1 MLTKQIIAKMLN
13 KSVIVY
19 CIGLSFLFSQS
30 SLKILS
36 SNETELILEVNTNL
50 QSDEDLKSF
59 EILIGLPNSIL
70 PKIEII
76 RSNKKIHSY
85 DISKGS
91 HQIKWVNNQK
101 VNGLNTATLQISPLG
116 KSYNYFGKLTI
127 KIPFSFQRTEE
138 SNLEKIHF
146 DLLRPK
152 LINWDIAKNWIGK
165 LEKGFLKNSSLP
177 EGTWIKFAIDNDNI
191 YKIDGKSINSLFP
204 TTSNFDPRSIMLFSS
219 SAFGRDKTYSE
230 SQSSTQL
237 KEVPVN
243 LLEIP
248 IAIFGESDGN
258 LSDEDYLFFY
268 ARGPSGF
275 NINTDKVKW
284 HQNLYFNKSIY
295 WLLIPNDNSLRGQR
309 INTANLI
316 NDGPFEV
323 DYGVVFNHYEIDNI
337 NPQESGLLWGNK
349 MISNGASIV
358 ESIEILF
365 PMLQAKVDGSF
376 GMIGNE
382 KINTRYKNTNH
393 SVALYGNDQKIAEFD
408 WENTGSKTADFSID
422 AGIIKDGLNTFKI
435 TNQSLNSNSE
445 PFFDYINFS
454 YQRKLIYDKP
464 FEFFSSVQSTEITF
478 KINGENVIIWDIS
491 DEMTPVNQPVLSAAG
506 ETFMRVA
513 IPQDSIKRY
522 KVFKTDDLNIIS
534 ELTITNNKKWDNLR
548 SKKNNANHLV
558 IGPESFRNA
567 SNQLVNHRTKS
578 IYCSLE
584 DIYNEFSGGNED
596 PIAIKYFLK
605 WAQTNWENSPIS
617 VLFMGD
623 ADFDYRNITGESKM
637 IVPTLQIGM
646 LNSHATDDRYVAFN
660 GVIPEMT
667 TGRFPAR
674 SVSEVSDFGDKII
687 EFENNMKNGLWKQR
701 VTLVADDPVRPEK
714 EKFELSIGK
723 SHIHNS
729 EKIAGI
735 IPGFMEM
742 KKIYLV
748 KYDDFSEGSSL
759 NVTKPSATKELI
771 EAINNGTSIINYIGH
786 GNSRQWAQ
794 EKLLMIDE
802 NRNDINL
809 INTEMK
815 LPLWIAGTC
824 NWGHFDK
831 IDEESFAEELIRT
844 PMDGA
849 SAVISTSRGISVTS
863 NINFLEKIFNQI
875 FKDNGIANLTAGSLL
890 QSVKTGGSDGELF
903 HLFGDPAMPL
913 PLPQTIVK
921 NAFVTPDTLSTLEI
935 GVLNAQIDN
944 ASGTGKFILQDPPV
958 EVLVDF
964 YFGSQKESVSYLE
977 NGSKLFKGDFTYS
990 NNTISPKFRVP
1001 KDISF
1006 SSGFASIRFNLTGEN
1021 RFEAIGVASNI
1032 SFSPGVPSADVDG
1045 PIITFLTK
1053 SGRVLRN
1060 SDHIKIGEE
1069 IQIRLSDPNGINIT
1083 NRKGHEMIL
1092 FDKIKS
1098 VEYYIADRFE
1108 YDINSLTTGTFIFK
1122 PDLSDEEIYI
1132 NVKAWD
1138 NANNPNE
1145 EKIILELTKSEIFE
1159 LRNVYNFP
1167 NPFYD
1172 KTQFSFEITQGADIT
1187 IDIYTL
1193 SGLKVNTIYSGYF
1206 NQGYG
1211 IIDWDGTD
1219 RSGQILSNGVYL
1231 FQMKA
1236 SNDSQKTNF
1245 NGRIAIVR

>member
-1 MLTKQIIAKMLN
+1 MLRKQIIAKILN
-13 KSVIVY
+13 KGVIAY
-19 CIGLSFLFSQS
+19 FIGLSFLFSQS
-30 SLKILS
+30 SLKILN
-36 SNETELILEVNTNL
+36 SNESELILEVYTNV
-50 QSDEDLKSF
+50 QSHEDLKSF
-59 EILIGLPNSIL
+59 ELLIGLPNSIL

-85 DISKGS
+85 NIPKGP
-91 HQIKWVNNQK
+91 HKIKWVNNQK
-101 VNGLNTATLQISPLG
+101 VNGLNTATLRISPLG
-116 KSYNYFGKLTI
+116 KSYNYFEKLMI
-127 KIPFSFQRTEE
+127 KIPFSFQITEE

-165 LEKGFLKNSSLP
+165 VERGFSKNLSLP
-177 EGTWIKFAIDNDNI
+177 DGTWISFEIDNDNI
-191 YKIDGKSINSLFP
+191 YKIDGKRINSLFP
-204 TTSNFDPRSIMLFSS
+204 TNSNFDPRSIMLFSS
-219 SAFGRDKTYSE
+219 PAFGRDKTFSE
-230 SQSSTQL
+230 SQSASQL

-248 IAIFGESDGN
+248 ITIFGESDGN
-258 LSDEDYLFFY
+258 LSNEDYLFFY
-268 ARGPSGF
+268 AQGPSGF
-275 NINTDKVKW
+275 NINTNKVEW
-284 HQNLYFNKSIY
+284 HQNLYFNESIY
-295 WLLIPNDNSLRGQR
+295 WLLIPNDNSLRGLR
-309 INTANLI
+309 INTASLVN
-316 NDGPFEV
+316 NGPFEI
-323 DYGVVFNHYEIDNI
+323 DYGMVFNHYEIDNI
-337 NPQESGLLWGNK
+337 NPQESGLLWGDK
-349 MISNGASIV
+349 MISSGASIV
-358 ESIEILF
+358 ESIEILY
-365 PMLQAKVDGSF
+365 PMIQARVDGSF

-393 SVALYGNDQKIAEFD
+393 SVALYGNDLKIVEFD
-408 WENTGSKTADFSID
+408 WKNTGSKSADFSID
-422 AGIIKDGLNTFKI
+422 SGIIKDGLNDFKI

-454 YQRKLIYDKP
+454 YQRKLKYDKP

-478 KINGENVIIWDIS
+478 KISAENVIIWDIT
-491 DEMTPVNQPVLSAAG
+491 DEMSPVNQPVSSVAA
-506 ETFMRVA
+506 ETFMRAA

-522 KVFKTDDLNIIS
+522 KVFKSDDLTIIS
-534 ELTITNNKKWDNLR
+534 ELAIANNKKWNSLR
-548 SKKNNANHLV
+548 SEKNDANHLI

-567 SNQLVNHRTKS
+567 SDQLVNHRTKS
-578 IYCSLE
+578 LFCSLE
-584 DIYNEFSGGNED
+584 DIYSEFTGGNED

-605 WAQTNWENSPIS
+605 WAQVNWKNPPSS

-623 ADFDYRNITGESKM
+623 ADYDYRNITGQSKM
-637 IVPTLQIGM
+637 IVPTLQIGTI
-646 LNSHATDDRYVAFN
+646 NSHATDDRYVAFN
-660 GVIPEMT
+660 GVIPEMA

-674 SVSEVSDFGDKII
+674 SASEVSDFSDKII
-687 EFENNMKNGLWKQR
+687 EFESNMKNGIWKQR
-701 VTLVADDPVRPEK
+701 VTLVADDPIRPEK
-714 EKFELSIGK
+714 ESFELSIGK
-723 SHIHNS
+723 SHTHNS
-729 EKIAGI
+729 EKIAKM
-735 IPGFMEM
+735 IPSFMEM

-748 KYDDFSEGSSL
+748 KYDDFNEGSSL

-771 EAINNGTSIINYIGH
+771 ETINQGTSIINYIGH

-794 EKLLMIDE
+794 EKLLVIDE

-844 PMDGA
+844 SMDGA
-849 SAVISTSRGISVTS
+849 SAVISTSRGISVSS

-875 FKDNGIANLTAGSLL
+875 FKDKGVANLTVGSLL

-913 PLPQTIVK
+913 PLPQKIVK
-921 NAFVTPDTLSTLEI
+921 NAYVTPDTLSTLEI
-935 GVLNAQIDN
+935 GVLNAKIDN
-944 ASGTGKFILQDPPV
+944 ARGTGNFVLQDAPA
-958 EVLVDF
+958 EVSVDF
-964 YFGSQKESVSYLE
+964 YFGSQNENISYLE
-977 NGSKLFKGDFTYS
+977 NGSKLFKGAFTYS
-990 NNTISPKFRVP
+990 NNTLSPKFRVP

-1006 SSGFASIRFNLTGEN
+1006 SSGFASVRFNLDGEDG
-1021 RFEAIGVASNI
+1021 FEAIGAASNI

-1053 SGRVLRN
+1053 SGRVLRD
-1060 SDHIKIGEE
+1060 SDHVKKGEE
-1069 IQIRLSDPNGINIT
+1069 IQVRLSDPNGINIT

-1092 FDKIKS
+1092 FDEVKS
-1098 VEYYIADRFE
+1098 LEYYIADSFE

-1145 EKIILELTKSEIFE
+1145 EKINLDLTNSEVFE
-1159 LRNVYNFP
+1159 LRSVYNFP

-1172 KTQFSFEITQGADIT
+1172 KTQFSFEITQGADID

-1193 SGLKVNTIYSGYF
+1193 SGLKVSTISCGYF
-1206 NQGYG
+1206 NEGYG

-1219 RSGQILSNGVYL
+1219 NYGQILSNGVYL

-1236 SNDSQKTNF
+1236 SSNSQKINF
-1245 NGRIAIVR
+1245 TGRIAIIR

>member
-1 MLTKQIIAKMLN
+1 MLTKQIIVKILKKGVVA
-13 KSVIVY
+13 Y
-19 CIGLSFLFSQS
+19 CIGFSFLFSQS
-30 SLKILS
+30 NLKILNS
-36 SNETELILEVNTNL
+36 TESELILEIYTNL
-50 QSDEDLKSF
+50 QSHEDLKPF
-59 EILIGLPNSIL
+59 ELLIGLPNSIL

-85 DISKGS
+85 NIPKDP
-91 HQIKWVNNQK
+91 HQIKWINNQK
-101 VNGLNTATLQISPLG
+101 VNGLNTATLRISPLG
-116 KSYNYFGKLTI
+116 KSYNYFEKLMI

-165 LEKGFLKNSSLP
+165 VERGFSKNSSLP
-177 EGTWIKFAIDNDNI
+177 DGTWIKFAIDNDNI

-204 TTSNFDPRSIMLFSS
+204 ATSNFDPRSIMLFSS
-219 SAFGRDKTYSE
+219 PAFGRDNTYSE
-230 SQSSTQL
+230 SQSPSQP
-237 KEVPVN
+237 KEVPDN

-248 IAIFGESDGN
+248 ITIFGESDGN
-258 LSDEDYLFFY
+258 LSNQDYLFFY

-284 HQNLYFNKSIY
+284 HQNLYFNESVY
-295 WLLIPNDNSLRGQR
+295 WLFIPNDNSLRGQR
-309 INTANLI
+309 INTASLVN
-316 NDGPFEV
+316 NGPFEA
-323 DYGVVFNHYEIDNI
+323 DYGMVFNHYEIDKI

-349 MISNGASIV
+349 VISSGASIV
-358 ESIEILF
+358 ESIEILY
-365 PMLQAKVDGSF
+365 PMLQARVDGSF

-382 KINTRYKNTNH
+382 KIDTRYKNTNH
-393 SVALYGNDQKIAEFD
+393 SVALYGNDLKIVEFD
-408 WENTGSKTADFSID
+408 WNNTGSKSADFSID
-422 AGIIKDGLNTFKI
+422 SGIIKDGLNDFKI

-454 YQRKLIYDKP
+454 YQRKLKYDKP
-464 FEFFSSVQSTEITF
+464 FEFFSSVQSSDITF
-478 KINGENVIIWDIS
+478 KISGENVIVWDIS
-491 DEMTPVNQPVLSAAG
+491 DEMSPVNQPVSSVAV

-522 KVFKTDDLNIIS
+522 KVFKTEDLTIIS
-534 ELTITNNKKWDNLR
+534 ELAIENNKKWNNLR
-548 SKKNNANHLV
+548 SEKNDANHLI

-567 SNQLVNHRTKS
+567 SDQLVNHRTKS
-578 IYCSLE
+578 LFCSLE
-584 DIYNEFSGGNED
+584 DIYSEFAGGNED

-605 WAQTNWENSPIS
+605 WAQVNWKNAPTS

-623 ADFDYRNITGESKM
+623 ADYDYRNITGQSKM

-646 LNSHATDDRYVAFN
+646 INSHATDDRYVAFN
-660 GVIPEMT
+660 GLIPEMA

-674 SVSEVSDFGDKII
+674 SASEVSDFSDKII
-687 EFENNMKNGLWKQR
+687 EFESNMKNGIWKQR
-701 VTLVADDPVRPEK
+701 VTLVADDPIRPEK
-714 EKFELSIGK
+714 ESFELSIGK
-723 SHIHNS
+723 SHTYNS

-735 IPGFMEM
+735 IPNFMEM

-759 NVTKPSATKELI
+759 NVTKPSATKQLI
-771 EAINNGTSIINYIGH
+771 ETINQGTSIINYIGH

-794 EKLLMIDE
+794 EKLLIIDE

-849 SAVISTSRGISVTS
+849 SAVISTSRGISVSS

-875 FKDNGIANLTAGSLL
+875 FKDKGVANLTVGSLL

-913 PLPQTIVK
+913 PLPQKIIK
-921 NAFVTPDTLSTLEI
+921 NAYVSPDTLSTLEI

-944 ASGTGKFILQDPPV
+944 ARGTGNFVLQDAPA
-958 EVLVDF
+958 EVSVDF
-964 YFGSQKESVSYLE
+964 YFGSQNESISYLE
-977 NGSKLFKGDFTYS
+977 NGSKLFKGAFTYS
-990 NNTISPKFRVP
+990 NNTLSPKFRVP

-1006 SSGFASIRFNLTGEN
+1006 SSGFASVRFNLDGEDG
-1021 RFEAIGVASNI
+1021 FEAIGAASNI

-1053 SGRVLRN
+1053 SGRVLRD
-1060 SDHIKIGEE
+1060 SDHVKKGEE
-1069 IQIRLSDPNGINIT
+1069 IQVRLSDPNGINIT

-1092 FDKIKS
+1092 FDEVKS
-1098 VEYYIADRFE
+1098 VEYYIADSFE

-1145 EKIILELTKSEIFE
+1145 EKINLDLTNSEIFE
-1159 LRNVYNFP
+1159 LRSVYNFP

-1172 KTQFSFEITQGADIT
+1172 KTQFSFEITQGADIA

-1193 SGLKVNTIYSGYF
+1193 SGLKVSTISPGYF
-1206 NQGYG
+1206 NEGYG

-1219 RSGQILSNGVYL
+1219 NYGQILSNGVYL

-1236 SNDSQKTNF
+1236 SSNSQKINF
-1245 NGRIAIVR
+1245 TGRIAIIR